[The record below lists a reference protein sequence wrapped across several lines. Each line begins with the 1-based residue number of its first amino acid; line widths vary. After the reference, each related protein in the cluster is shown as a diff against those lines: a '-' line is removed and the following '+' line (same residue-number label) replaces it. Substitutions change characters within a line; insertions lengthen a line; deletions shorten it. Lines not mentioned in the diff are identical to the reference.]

1 MCSRLLRAGTYY
13 DTPEADLKLICHI
26 RNEKRPVP
34 RTPFLSRLDKNS
46 VKMKR
51 KKNEKNVFGKKRF
64 SHGLYE
70 LRPSA
75 PPEPSHTP
83 DHIRLYYYSV
93 WFMTDLYTY

>member
-1 MCSRLLRAGTYY
+1 MIR
-13 DTPEADLKLICHI
+13 PEADLKLICHT
-26 RNEKRPVP
+26 KREMVLS

-46 VKMKR
+46 VKIK
-51 KKNEKNVFGKKRF
+51 KNVFGKKRF

-75 PPEPSHTP
+75 PPEPSHAP
-83 DHIRLYYYSV
+83 DHIRLYYYCV